1 MTERALNLRCSPG
14 RPQRPRGTVELPEV
28 QRYIGAMS
36 TAEEQ
41 TDAYRASHERI
52 DALIRSLDA
61 DQLSSVVT
69 CCPLWSVK
77 DLIGHLTGV
86 LEDRRDANMPTGSF
100 GDWTAAQVARHRDE
114 PVELILEKWNEAS
127 GAGVDGPP
135 SMASLSF
142 DAVTH
147 EFDLYQALGVAGDR
161 STDSVRIGA
170 ERSLG
175 RMSSMLTEGAA
186 PGVMVTTEDGTNL
199 AEGTSPPLSLETSRY
214 AFMRMTTGR
223 MSRRQAESLGW
234 GSDPAPVLDS
244 LYADGFFVPQPV
256 DIVEV
261 DGF

>member
-1 MTERALNLRCSPG
+1 
-14 RPQRPRGTVELPEV
+14 
-28 QRYIGAMS
+28 MS
-36 TAEEQ
+36 TTEEQ
-41 TDAYRASHERI
+41 IEAYRASHERI
-52 DALIRSLDA
+52 DALVRTLDA
-61 DQLSSVVT
+61 SQLATVVT
-69 CCPLWSVK
+69 CCPSWNVK

-86 LEDRRDANMPTGSF
+86 LEDRRDGNMPTGSF

-114 PVELILEKWNEAS
+114 PIESILETWNEAAS
-127 GAGVDGPP
+127 AGVDGPP

-161 STDSVRIGA
+161 STHSVRIGA

-175 RMSSMLTEGAA
+175 RMSSMLIEGSA
-186 PGVMVTTEDGTNL
+186 PGVSVTTEDGTNL
-199 AEGTSPPLSLETSRY
+199 AEGAAQPLTLETSRY
-214 AFMRMTTGR
+214 ALMRMTTGR

-234 GSDPAPVLDS
+234 ASDPAPVLDA
-244 LYADGFFVPQPV
+244 LYADGFFVPQPN